1 MGTRFIVAKE
11 SIVHENYKKRLIKAK
26 DIDSA
31 VTGRSHGHPI
41 RCLRNKMTREYVR
54 LEQEGKSFEELEYL
68 TLGSLRRA
76 VQEGDINEGTV
87 MAGQIA
93 GMITR
98 EQSCEEIIREMMEQA
113 EGMMNMMEMMK
124 QMQADTDSSS
134 DGGGTSPFDLMKG
147 MLDPEQQSMF
157 DMYNDIFNHAVNPA
171 DSDTQKG
178 EDNDE

>member
-1 MGTRFIVAKE
+1 MERFPPKPMTPLDELVTPPSLYTMKLLLPYMPSSLQRTLAIFVKFFEFRQTMEMFYGFGNTGKPISSAAIFNDLKHYMNPKE
-11 SIVHENYKKRLIKAK
+11 
-26 DIDSA
+26 
-31 VTGRSHGHPI
+31 
-41 RCLRNKMTREYVR
+41 
-54 LEQEGKSFEELEYL
+54 Q
-68 TLGSLRRA
+68 
-76 VQEGDINEGTV
+76 
-87 MAGQIA
+87 
-93 GMITR
+93 
-98 EQSCEEIIREMMEQA
+98 EMMEQA

-124 QMQADTDSSS
+124 QMQADTEPSS